1 MSYYDDYDDE
11 PERYTPDND
20 YDDYDY
26 EREAYYALGGS
37 DYEAFCERGGTIDD
51 MLEYLGY

>member
-51 MLEYLGY
+51 MLDYLGY